1 MNSFSVTAK
10 NTLTIIIC
18 ALVLVACSATY
29 KFHGYAPSEEELAN
43 VIVGADT
50 RETVEEVIGKPA
62 SFGVLE
68 DGSWYYVSTK
78 VEHKTYNAP
87 KAVERELVTISFD
100 KSGVVENIERF
111 GLADGRVVT
120 LNRRV
125 TDLPVKGPSALSQI
139 LGNIGNLDI
148 GQALGDGS

>member
-1 MNSFSVTAK
+1 MSSFSAK
-10 NTLTIIIC
+10 TKNMLAITVSTI
-18 ALVLVACSATY
+18 ALLACSPTY
-29 KFHGYAPSEEELAN
+29 KFHGYAPSEEELAD

-50 RETVEEVIGKPA
+50 RETVEEIIGRP
-62 SFGVLE
+62 SSSGVLE

-87 KAVERELVTISFD
+87 KAVERQLVAISFD
-100 KSGVVENIERF
+100 KSGVVENVERF
-111 GLADGRVVT
+111 GLEDGRVVT

-139 LGNIGNLDI
+139 LGNIGNLD
-148 GQALGDGS
+148 LGDTFGDG